1 MTITKQNNIR
11 TTLTRTAPRLPP
23 PPKKNSYNLNLAQ
36 VIQNVTGKC

>member
-11 TTLTRTAPRLPP
+11 TTLTRTAPPP
-23 PPKKNSYNLNLAQ
+23 PPPQKKSYNLNLAQ